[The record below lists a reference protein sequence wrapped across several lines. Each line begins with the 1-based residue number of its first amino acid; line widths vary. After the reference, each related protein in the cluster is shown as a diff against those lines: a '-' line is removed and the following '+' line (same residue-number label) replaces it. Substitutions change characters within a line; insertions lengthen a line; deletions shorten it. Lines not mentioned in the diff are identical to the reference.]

1 MTYTWINGNYVESAQ
16 ASLGVGD
23 LAIQRG
29 YGVFDFFSLR
39 RPKPSLSAEVHSQG
53 PMATARC
60 RQGIPFLLPW
70 YLERFFHSAQA
81 LNLEVPLRKSEL
93 KAVIQE
99 FIDKN
104 QLVDEGIRMILTGGY
119 SSDSYTP
126 LEPNLVISAH
136 KINFPAKEKYEQGFK
151 VMTHEYQRES
161 PAAKS
166 INYLQGIQLIPVLK
180 ARGLDDVLYHWG
192 GVVTEFPRSNIFMVD
207 QQHQLVTPVKNVLLG
222 ITKKTVLYLAKEHY
236 SPTLRD
242 ITVSELKQA
251 KEVFLTSTTK
261 GIVPVCEI
269 DGHPVGD
276 GVPGVVTKHLAQ
288 LLGDL
293 AVDFSMPLEG

>member
-1 MTYTWINGNYVESAQ
+1 MTYTWINGNYLESSQ
-16 ASLGVGD
+16 ATLKVGD

-29 YGVFDFFSLR
+29 YGAFDFFRL
-39 RPKPSLSAEVHSQG
+39 
-53 PMATARC
+53 
-60 RQGIPFLLPW
+60 RQGIPFLLPS
-70 YLERFFHSAQA
+70 YLDRFFNSVAG
-81 LNLEVPLRKSEL
+81 LNLEVPLNKAEL
-93 KAVIQE
+93 TAVIQE

-104 QLVDEGIRMILTGGY
+104 QLVDEGVKMILTGGY
-119 SSDSYTP
+119 TPDSYTP
-126 LEPNLVISAH
+126 LEPNLLISAH
-136 KINFPAKEKYEQGFK
+136 KITFPAPEKYAQGFK

-180 ARGLDDVLYHWG
+180 VRGLDDVLYHLG

-207 QQHQLVTPVKNVLLG
+207 QQHQLATPANNVLAG
-222 ITKKTVLYLAKEHY
+222 ITRKTLLHLAKEHY

-242 ITVSELKQA
+242 ITLSELKLA

-269 DGHPVGD
+269 DGFPIGD
-276 GVPGVVTKHLAQ
+276 GIPGVVTQHLAQ

-293 AVDFSMPLEG
+293 AVDFSLPS

>member
-1 MTYTWINGNYVESAQ
+1 MPQ
-16 ASLGVGD
+16 
-23 LAIQRG
+23 
-29 YGVFDFFSLR
+29 
-39 RPKPSLSAEVHSQG
+39 
-53 PMATARC
+53 
-60 RQGIPFLLPW
+60 
-70 YLERFFHSAQA
+70 YLDRFFNSAA
-81 LNLEVPLRKSEL
+81 ELHLTVPLNKPEL
-93 KAVIQE
+93 TLVIQE

-119 SSDSYTP
+119 SPDSYTP

-136 KINFPAKEKYEQGFK
+136 KITFPAQEKYQQGFK

-161 PAAKS
+161 PVAKT
-166 INYLQGIQLIPVLK
+166 INYLQGIQLVPVLK
-180 ARGLDDVLYHWG
+180 AKGLDDVLYHWG

-207 QQHQLVTPVKNVLLG
+207 QQGQLVTPATNVLAG
-222 ITKKTVLYLAKEHY
+222 ITRKTILHLAKEHY

-261 GIVPVCEI
+261 GIVPVCAI
-269 DGHPVGD
+269 DGHPVAE
-276 GVPGVVTKHLAQ
+276 GVPGVVTQHLAQ

-293 AVDFSMPLEG
+293 AVDFIFSKPDFGH